1 MTPTADD
8 LAEIADLPVAEV
20 LEVIE
25 LRGIVP
31 PGWASDE
38 SRAWDVSASVASVRE
53 TMPGLSLVFGGS
65 RARNGFVAS
74 TEWDTT
80 AVDQHHAFTVTLT
93 RNGVTREGMVDM
105 RADESDPRYSA
116 EGALDLLSAR
126 WHEPATTADL
136 CAVLS
141 IDWRRAEMLAREVVR
156 TLREYG
162 HRGGDVRVVW
172 RVVEVEPLGE
182 HDLIS
187 PTLRALDRAE
197 AWSGHVEHEGRR
209 VPWHLW
215 GDGVSGTGIV
225 SDGGRCLP
233 PARELVAMGLR
244 LGRVTDDAVTLV
256 CPR

>member
-8 LAEIADLPVAEV
+8 LAEIADLPVPEA

-38 SRAWDVSASVASVRE
+38 SRAWDVSASVAGVRE
-53 TMPGLSLVFGGS
+53 TMPGPSLVFGGS
-65 RARNGFVAS
+65 RARDGFVVS

-80 AVDQHHAFTVTLT
+80 AVDQHRAFTVTLT

-105 RADESDPRYSA
+105 RADKSDPRYSA
-116 EGALDLLSAR
+116 EGVLDLLSAR
-126 WHEPATTADL
+126 WHEPATTDDL
-136 CAVLS
+136 CAVLA
-141 IDWRRAEMLAREVVR
+141 IDWPRAEVLAREVVR
-156 TLREYG
+156 ELREYG

-172 RVVEVEPLGE
+172 RVVKLEPCGE

-187 PTLRALDRAE
+187 PTLRMIDRSW
-197 AWSGHVEHEGRR
+197 AWRNDEGDRTTF
-209 VPWHLW
+209 WLW
-215 GDGVSGTGIV
+215 GDGAMSGRTE
-225 SDGGRCLP
+225 RLP

-244 LGRVTDDAVTLV
+244 LGRITDDAVTLV